1 MGVEPGESD
10 ESDDPAETAQGRKGV
25 NSQFLL

>member
-1 MGVEPGESD
+1 MGAYPDESD
-10 ESDDPAETAQGRKGV
+10 ESDDPAETAQSRKGV

>member
-1 MGVEPGESD
+1 MSAEPEESD
-10 ESDDPAETAQGRKGV
+10 EADDPAETAQGRKGV

>member
-1 MGVEPGESD
+1 MGVEPD
-10 ESDDPAETAQGRKGV
+10 ESGEPDEPAETAQSRKGA